1 MKNHYARMKEVLK
14 RYWLVACRESE
25 LRRKPVGVTVLDEPV
40 VLFRTERGI
49 HALRDVCPHRRVPL
63 SKGWV
68 KGDAIVCP
76 YHGWEF
82 DGEGACRRVPG
93 LVDDAC
99 KERIRATALPVRVRD
114 GFVWIQL
121 QGETDGTGETK
132 GKEKGEVADGFK
144 EPVDLSFLRDPS
156 LYSFVW
162 KVKVKGN
169 LVNAFENLLDGTHTH
184 YVHAGLIRTDAYRQ
198 KVSAKL
204 TAHRDH
210 VEIEYSGESK
220 QAGLISQL
228 LERDRQTS
236 YGRFFMPGI
245 AQIEYRSRKGLS
257 MLITAVARPVSE
269 FVQDV
274 YAIITVKRGI
284 VPNFIKRLVISP
296 FFKLALK
303 QDLRIVE
310 LQQEWIERHGEG
322 RLVSTEAD
330 LMRPF
335 IEQLTRGR
343 YYDKPLERKVQLL
356 L

>member
-1 MKNHYARMKEVLK
+1 MRDRYVQMKEVLK

-25 LRRKPVGVTVLDEPV
+25 LGRKPVGVTVLDEPV
-40 VLFRTERGI
+40 VLFRTGRGI

-68 KGDAIVCP
+68 KEEAIVCP

-82 DGEGACRRVPG
+82 SGEGVCRRVPG
-93 LVDDAC
+93 LMDDAC
-99 KERIRATALPVRVRD
+99 KKQIRATALPVRVRD
-114 GFVWIQL
+114 GFVWIKL
-121 QGETDGTGETK
+121 RGEPGGNEEAEENGT
-132 GKEKGEVADGFK
+132 K
-144 EPVDLSFLRDPS
+144 EPFDLSFLRDPS
-156 LYSFVW
+156 LYSFIW
-162 KVKVKGN
+162 KVGVKGN

-184 YVHAGLIRTDAYRQ
+184 FVHAGLIRTDSNRQ
-198 KVSAKL
+198 QVSAKL
-204 TAHRDH
+204 TAFRDH

-269 FVQDV
+269 AVQDV

-284 VPNFIKRLVISP
+284 VPNFIKRLVIAP
-296 FFKLALK
+296 FFKMALK

-310 LQQEWIERHGEG
+310 LQQNWIERCGEG
-322 RLVSTEAD
+322 RFVSTEAD

-335 IEQLTRGR
+335 IEQLTKGR
-343 YYDKPLERKVQLL
+343 RYDKPFKREVKLL

>member
-1 MKNHYARMKEVLK
+1 MRDHYVHMKEVLK

-25 LRRKPVGVTVLDEPV
+25 LKRKPVGVTVLDDPV
-40 VLFRTERGI
+40 VLFRTGRGI

-82 DGEGACRRVPG
+82 SGEGACRRVPG
-93 LVDDAC
+93 LKDDRC
-99 KERIRATALPVRVRD
+99 KKQIRATALPVRVRD
-114 GFVWIQL
+114 GFVWIKL
-121 QGETDGTGETK
+121 REEPGGNEEAE
-132 GKEKGEVADGFK
+132 GKEKDRVAGGFE
-144 EPVDLSFLRDPS
+144 EPFDLSFLRDPS
-156 LYSFVW
+156 LYSFIW
-162 KVKVKGN
+162 KVKVQGN

-184 YVHAGLIRTDAYRQ
+184 FVHAGLIRTDSNRQ
-198 KVSAKL
+198 QVSAKL

-228 LERDRQTS
+228 MERDRQTS
-236 YGRFFMPGI
+236 YGRFYMPGI

-269 FVQDV
+269 AVQDV

-284 VPNFIKRLVISP
+284 VPNCIKRLVIAP
-296 FFKLALK
+296 FFKMALK

-310 LQQEWIERHGEG
+310 LQQNWIERCGEG
-322 RLVSTEAD
+322 RFVSTEAD

-335 IEQLTRGR
+335 IEQLTKGR
-343 YYDKPLERKVQLL
+343 YYDKPLQRKVQLL

>member
-1 MKNHYARMKEVLK
+1 MRDHYVHMKEVLK

-25 LRRKPVGVTVLDEPV
+25 LGRKPVGVTVLDEPV
-40 VLFRTERGI
+40 VLFRTGQGI

-68 KGDAIVCP
+68 KEEAIVCP

-82 DGEGACRRVPG
+82 SGEGVCRRVPG
-93 LVDDAC
+93 LMDDDRC
-99 KERIRATALPVRVRD
+99 KKQIRVTALPVRVRD
-114 GFVWIQL
+114 GFVWIKL
-121 QGETDGTGETK
+121 REEPGGNEEAGGSGT
-132 GKEKGEVADGFK
+132 K
-144 EPVDLSFLRDPS
+144 EPFDLSFLRDPS
-156 LYSFVW
+156 LYSFIW
-162 KVKVKGN
+162 KVEVKGN

-184 YVHAGLIRTDAYRQ
+184 FVHAGLIWTDSNRQ
-198 KVSAKL
+198 QVSAKL

-269 FVQDV
+269 AVQDV

-284 VPNFIKRLVISP
+284 VPNFIKRLVIAP
-296 FFKLALK
+296 FFKTALK

-310 LQQEWIERHGEG
+310 LQQNWIERCGEG

-335 IEQLTRGR
+335 IEQLTKGR
-343 YYDKPLERKVQLL
+343 YYEKPLEREVQLL